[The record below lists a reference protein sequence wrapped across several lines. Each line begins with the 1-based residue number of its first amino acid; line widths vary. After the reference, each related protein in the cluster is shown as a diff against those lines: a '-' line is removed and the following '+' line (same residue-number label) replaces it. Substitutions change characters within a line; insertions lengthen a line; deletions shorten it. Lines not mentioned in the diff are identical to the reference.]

1 MIISLRKTLPTTGT
15 YYTSGG
21 DVTITIIGVQEVV
34 IHSKKELQNIQK
46 PASKNTQDANPTD
59 EFNNLILDL
68 KKGVD
73 EINIKGW
80 IEDDLTDTAWNK
92 FWKLR
97 AMCSRGGSLYEV
109 TIGDKV
115 FSSSTQ
121 EIFLEDIQGTYNPDD
136 TENIQTTKANG
147 TARIQV
153 RLNLLVGDSR

>member
-1 MIISLRKTLPTTGT
+1 MIISLSKTLPVTGT

-21 DVTITIIGVQEVV
+21 SVTINLIGVKDIV
-34 IHSKKELQNIQK
+34 IHSKKELTNIQRV
-46 PASKNTQDANPTD
+46 ASSNTQNANPTD

-68 KKGVD
+68 KKGTD
-73 EINIKGW
+73 EINITGW
-80 IEDDLTDTAWNK
+80 IEDDDTDTAWNK

-97 AMCSRGGSLYEV
+97 AMCSRGGSLSSF
-109 TIGDKV
+109 TLGDKV

-136 TENIQTTKANG
+136 TGTIQSNFKSG

-153 RLNLLVGDSR
+153 RLNLLIGDAR